1 MKDDNGL
8 PGYLA
13 SLPEEHR
20 QRFERLGAL
29 VDARTRELPASVVP
43 FVFLPNQDGHPEFD
57 DAAVVF
63 WRAVEELYLASPRR
77 DQEIP
82 LFYWGFHSYDLLARR
97 SSNGVLVTDRAV
109 YVRDVPSATVAI
121 ALADLAAD
129 PVRFAGTVLS
139 VGTAD
144 LDLKLAGRLLA
155 ETSATDSVAL
165 LGGILDDLRLAT
177 AADASDLAT
186 ASTTIA
192 DRVTASTLAGDF
204 LLPSRASDT
213 KKLAKLSAKWKLPP
227 DEKLLFAWVSSTFM
241 GYYGLAL
248 TDKAAWVKDLM
259 DPLVRVDRADI
270 SPAGVDWVPAAKEF
284 SLTPEH
290 GVPVLPSVTD
300 DNREYFV
307 SLLRDLLA
315 LEG

>member
-1 MKDDNGL
+1 MKNDNGL

-20 QRFERLGAL
+20 QRSERLGAL
-29 VDARTRELPASVVP
+29 VDARTRELPASVAP
-43 FVFLPNQDGHPEFD
+43 FVFLPNQAGHPEFD

-63 WRAVEELYLASPRR
+63 WRAVEELYLAAPRR

-109 YVRDVPSATVAI
+109 YVRDVPNATVAI

-139 VGTAD
+139 VGAAD
-144 LDLKLAGRLLA
+144 LDLKLASPLLA
-155 ETSATDSVAL
+155 ETSATDSVVL
-165 LGGILDDLRLAT
+165 LAGILDDLRVAT
-177 AADASDLAT
+177 LSETPPEAITSA
-186 ASTTIA
+186 TIA
-192 DRVTASTLAGDF
+192 DRISASTLAGDF
-204 LLPSRASDT
+204 LLPSRGSDT
-213 KKLAKLSAKWKLPP
+213 KKIAKLTAKWKLPA
-227 DEKLLFAWVSSTFM
+227 DEKLLFAWVSSTLM
-241 GYYGLAL
+241 GYYGLVL
-248 TDKAAWVKDLM
+248 TDRAAWVKDLM

-270 SPAGVDWVPAAKEF
+270 SPAGVDWVPATKEF

-290 GVPVLPSVTD
+290 GIPTLPSVTD
-300 DNREYFV
+300 DNRDYFV
-307 SLLRDLLA
+307 ALLRDLLA